1 VIHCLAILPDG
12 SLACGTSDGKIIIM
26 DIKSGNKIK
35 TLTEH
40 TVIVTCFAVLPDGPL
55 ASGFIE
61 GKIMKK
67 KQEKLM

>member
-40 TVIVTCFAVLPDGPL
+40 TVIVT
-55 ASGFIE
+55 I
-61 GKIMKK
+61 
-67 KQEKLM
+67 